1 MNTAAIPYNRAV
13 SRCVRSSRAWRE
25 RSRAT
30 LYSATE
36 RLLVSSSHGRLAL
49 SSVVAPRER
58 LDERCTP
65 RPSGFRAFLDQ
76 PSGVIVSRGD
86 AAAARRTLYSSTER
100 FPCLPRSTVL
110 RHRQSWRR
118 GSGSTNAVFL
128 VRAASGPSSLNRL
141 ASSPVVAARERFCQ
155 RCIPCPSGSG
165 PGVVLSRGRR
175 ASGLDERCIPR
186 PSGSRAWRCHQS
198 WTACGRFCQRC
209 IPRPSGLTARCQR
222 RASGSTNAV
231 LLVRAVSPPEQ
242 RGACRGHFL
251 EHAC

>member
-1 MNTAAIPYNRAV
+1 MPRWVGGESVNTAAIPYNRAV

-49 SSVVAPRER
+49 SSVVGPRER

-65 RPSGFRAFLDQ
+65 RPSGFRAFLAQ

-100 FPCLPRSTVL
+100 FPCLPRATVW

-118 GSGSTNAVFL
+118 ASGSANAVFL
-128 VRAASGPSSLNRL
+128 VRAASPRVASDARAVRRTLYSSSERFPPPSSAVPAGATFLNTPVDRQHTLDTIRL
-141 ASSPVVAARERFCQ
+141 HGGTSCARNPGELRVRSGAPSGRRCELRLLSERWRAARRW
-155 RCIPCPSGSG
+155 
-165 PGVVLSRGRR
+165 SRSR
-175 ASGLDERCIPR
+175 SPR
-186 PSGSRAWRCHQS
+186 SR
-198 WTACGRFCQRC
+198 
-209 IPRPSGLTARCQR
+209 
-222 RASGSTNAV
+222 
-231 LLVRAVSPPEQ
+231 
-242 RGACRGHFL
+242 
-251 EHAC
+251 

>member
-49 SSVVAPRER
+49 SSVVAGAR
-58 LDERCTP
+58 
-65 RPSGFRAFLDQ
+65 
-76 PSGVIVSRGD
+76 
-86 AAAARRTLYSSTER
+86 AARRTLYSSTER
-100 FPCLPRSTVL
+100 FPCLPRSTVW